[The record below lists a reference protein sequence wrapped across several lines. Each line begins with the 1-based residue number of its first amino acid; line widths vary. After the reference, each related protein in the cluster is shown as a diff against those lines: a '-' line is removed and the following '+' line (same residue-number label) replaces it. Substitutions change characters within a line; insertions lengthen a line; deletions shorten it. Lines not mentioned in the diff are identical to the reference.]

1 MEDDLIIFSTEE
13 LAQAFSLS
21 NLSNYYVY
29 YDKKTG
35 NILSVTNERNDKLEY
50 FVEVEKT
57 LADPFLNG
65 EQNFTDYC
73 VVYDDNIGLTIIPKE
88 DEYFIRRTNIFEIIK
103 PTSDLTKVE
112 FVVEWDMPRW
122 GWNFYLTAKAK
133 DRLKDEGLSQ
143 RVAIFITDA
152 SDLNILIRTI
162 YLDTSVLLYKERI
175 YQSFVSE
182 KEYDLTKLNITTKLV
197 FETYGLTTTYE

>member
-175 YQSFVSE
+175 YQPFVSE